1 MPRKALLTPPE
12 PFDPRTSRFT
22 RCRTRR
28 SFTTGTDHP
37 KVFRSPRRRVRR
49 PFVAPNRSAR
59 RLPDSHGAG
68 SEDPLPR
75 RVFPPEGFATPTAPG
90 PKALYRARPRHPKAL
105 RSPRRRTRRSFVV
118 SGRSA
123 RRLPNPHGAGPEG
136 PLPCGPLHPKA
147 SRSPRRRT
155 RRSFAAP
162 GRSARRLPNPH
173 GAKPEGPLPCRTS
186 PPEGFPIHT
195 MPGPKTHYRADTS
208 VRPRR
213 LPGKRKKVPIGNFL
227 WIKLPIPVDNL
238 VNPESALLASA
249 RAIKGDHREAKPMA
263 SNAARQPPRSSRL
276 EAGAADLGLRES
288 PPRP

>member
-37 KVFRSPRRRVRR
+37 KVFRSPRRRARR

-68 SEDPLPR
+68 PEDPLPCW
-75 RVFPPEGFATPTAPG
+75 VNPPKSFPTPTAPG
-90 PKALYRARPRHPKAL
+90 PKALYRA
-105 RSPRRRTRRSFVV
+105 
-118 SGRSA
+118 
-123 RRLPNPHGAGPEG
+123 E
-136 PLPCGPLHPKA
+136 PLHPKA

-208 VRPRR
+208 VRSRGLPR
-213 LPGKRKKVPIGNFL
+213 KRKKAPIGNFL
-227 WIKLPIPVDNL
+227 WIKVPIPVDNL